1 MLGRRSFLTGLM
13 LGLGAGGALA
23 QNAAPAPPRPAAPP
37 RRPSPEQR
45 RPTPEQRRQRRV
57 AEKTVTA
64 PEPAGQPAPIPN
76 RDIEAPRSGND
87 TPRAR
92 LSPTVIDPPPA
103 QPHLSGSG
111 FAMQAQEDKLLQ
123 NRRGPFGVYVPMPG
137 ARLSVPF

>member
-1 MLGRRSFLTGLM
+1 MFGRRALLTGL
-13 LGLGAGGALA
+13 LLSLGAGAALA
-23 QNAAPAPPRPAAPP
+23 QNAAPAPPRPAAPS

-45 RPTPEQRRQRRV
+45 RRRRV

-76 RDIEAPRSGND
+76 RDIEAPRNDND

-92 LSPTVIDPPPA
+92 LSPTVIDPAPT

-123 NRRGPFGVYVPMPG
+123 NQRGPFGVYLPMPG

>member
-1 MLGRRSFLTGLM
+1 MFGRRALLTGL
-13 LGLGAGGALA
+13 LLSLGAGAALA

-37 RRPSPEQR
+37 RRPSL
-45 RPTPEQRRQRRV
+45 EQRRQRRV

-76 RDIEAPRSGND
+76 RDIEAPRNDND

-92 LSPTVIDPPPA
+92 LSPTVIDPAPT

-123 NRRGPFGVYVPMPG
+123 NQRGPFGVYLPMPG

>member
-1 MLGRRSFLTGLM
+1 MLGRRAFLTGLM
-13 LGLGAGGALA
+13 LTLGVGSALA
-23 QNAAPAPPRPAAPP
+23 QNAAPSAPRPAAPP

-45 RPTPEQRRQRRV
+45 RQRRV

-64 PEPAGQPAPIPN
+64 QEPAGQPAPIPN

-92 LSPTVIDPPPA
+92 LSPTVIDPAPA

-111 FAMQAQEDKLLQ
+111 FAMQAQEDRLLQ

>member
-1 MLGRRSFLTGLM
+1 MLGRRALLIGL
-13 LGLGAGGALA
+13 LLSPGAGAALA

-45 RPTPEQRRQRRV
+45 RQRRI
-57 AEKTVTA
+57 AKKTVTA

-76 RDIEAPRSGND
+76 RDIEAPRNDND

-92 LSPTVIDPPPA
+92 LSPTVIDPAPT

-111 FAMQAQEDKLLQ
+111 FAFQAQEDKLLQ
-123 NRRGPFGVYVPMPG
+123 NQRGPFGVYLPMPG

>member
-1 MLGRRSFLTGLM
+1 MLGRRALLTGL
-13 LGLGAGGALA
+13 LLTLGAGAALA
-23 QNAAPAPPRPAAPP
+23 QNAAPAAPRPAAPL
-37 RRPSPEQR
+37 RRPS
-45 RPTPEQRRQRRV
+45 PEQRRQRRV

-76 RDIEAPRSGND
+76 RDIEAPRNGND

-92 LSPTVIDPPPA
+92 LSPTVIDPAPT
-103 QPHLSGSG
+103 QPHLGGSG

-123 NRRGPFGVYVPMPG
+123 KPMPG

>member
-1 MLGRRSFLTGLM
+1 MLGRRTLLTGLLAC
-13 LGLGAGGALA
+13 LGTGAAMA
-23 QNAAPAPPRPAAPP
+23 QNAAPAVPRPAAPP

-45 RPTPEQRRQRRV
+45 RRRRV

-92 LSPTVIDPPPA
+92 LSPTVIDPAPT
-103 QPHLSGSG
+103 QPHLGGSG
-111 FAMQAQEDKLLQ
+111 FAMQAQEDRLLQ
-123 NRRGPFGVYVPMPG
+123 KPMPG

>member
-1 MLGRRSFLTGLM
+1 MLGRRAFLTGL
-13 LGLGAGGALA
+13 LLSLGAGEALA
-23 QNAAPAPPRPAAPP
+23 QNAAPAAPSPAAPP
-37 RRPSPEQR
+37 RRPS
-45 RPTPEQRRQRRV
+45 PEQRRQRRV

-76 RDIEAPRSGND
+76 RDIEAPRGFNEA
-87 TPRAR
+87 PRAR

-123 NRRGPFGVYVPMPG
+123 SRRGPFGVYVPMPG

>member
-1 MLGRRSFLTGLM
+1 MLGRRPFLTGL
-13 LGLGAGGALA
+13 LLTLGAGGALA
-23 QNAAPAPPRPAAPP
+23 QNAAPAAPRPAAPL
-37 RRPSPEQR
+37 RRPS
-45 RPTPEQRRQRRV
+45 PEQRRQRRV

-76 RDIEAPRSGND
+76 RDIEAPRNGND

-92 LSPTVIDPPPA
+92 LSPTVIDPAPT
-103 QPHLSGSG
+103 QPHLGGSG

-123 NRRGPFGVYVPMPG
+123 KPMPG

>member
-1 MLGRRSFLTGLM
+1 MLGRRALLTGLLAC
-13 LGLGAGGALA
+13 LGTAAAMA
-23 QNAAPAPPRPAAPP
+23 QNAAPAVPRPAAPP

-45 RPTPEQRRQRRV
+45 RRRRV

-92 LSPTVIDPPPA
+92 LSPTVIDPAPT
-103 QPHLSGSG
+103 QPHLGGSG
-111 FAMQAQEDKLLQ
+111 FAMQAQEDRLLQ
-123 NRRGPFGVYVPMPG
+123 KPMPG